1 MQRYEIAPTNAGY
14 KPYLDI
20 LQVTGRTVNTTVADG
35 NCLYRS
41 ISKGLI
47 GTEFYHFRVR
57 TVILGFIY
65 MNPQIFEPH
74 IRQVGCPLPIRD
86 YCVAMNKQGVWGTEI
101 EILGVATLLQ
111 APVYTFSEAGKVG
124 TSLQPRWLKYSPL
137 QPAMKVIS
145 NHDRGVNQLVN
156 MSKPPDF
163 HLELL
168 HFKGSHYD
176 LVIPEKGQFDNLPL

>member
-1 MQRYEIAPTNAGY
+1 MQRYEIDSPTNAEY
-14 KPYLDI
+14 KPYIDS
-20 LQVTGRTVNTTVADG
+20 LQATGCTINTTIADG

-57 TVILGFIY
+57 TIILGSIY

-101 EILGVATLLQ
+101 EISGVATLLQ
-111 APVYTFSEAGKVG
+111 APVYTFSEAGKVA
-124 TSLQPRWLKYSPL
+124 TSRWLKYSPF
-137 QPAMKVIS
+137 
-145 NHDRGVNQLVN
+145 NQL
-156 MSKPPDF
+156 
-163 HLELL
+163 
-168 HFKGSHYD
+168 
-176 LVIPEKGQFDNLPL
+176 